1 MMGMI
6 RIVLIAVA
14 TMLAGVNI
22 ALAAEGAGLP
32 QRDWSWRGSLQK
44 TFFGK
49 FDRAQLQRGL
59 QVYTNVCAS
68 CHGLDFVAYRNLGA
82 LGYGEDEIKAFAAEY
97 EVQDGPNDDGEMYM
111 RPALPSDRFV
121 SPYPNEQAA
130 RAANN
135 GAYPPDLSLIVKA
148 RKDGANYLSAMLTGY
163 SDDVPEV
170 NPDNPEEKFELME
183 GMNYHMY
190 FPGYQIAMPQ
200 PLYGDDVEYADG
212 TPATIE
218 QEAADVTAFLAWA
231 AEPELEQRRSMGL
244 KVLVFLIIFTIMLM
258 AVKRRIWA
266 DVKH

>member
-1 MMGMI
+1 MGMY
-6 RIVLIAVA
+6 RIVLIAA
-14 TMLAGVNI
+14 ALTLAGGNV

-32 QRDWSWRGSLQK
+32 QREWSWTGSVSK

-49 FDRAQLQRGL
+49 FEQAQLQRGL
-59 QVYTNVCAS
+59 QVYVNVCAS
-68 CHGLDFVAYRNLGA
+68 CHGLAMVAYRNLDA

-97 EVQDGPNDDGEMYM
+97 EVQDGPNDEGEMYM

-121 SPYPNEQAA
+121 SPYSNEMAA

-135 GAYPPDLSLIVKA
+135 GAYPPDLSLMTKA

-163 SDDVPEV
+163 SDDVPET
-170 NPDNPEEKFELME
+170 NPDDPKEKFELME
-183 GMNYHMY
+183 GMAYHLY

-212 TPATIE
+212 TEATVE

-244 KVLVFLIIFTIMLM
+244 KVLIFLIFFTGMLM
-258 AVKRRIWA
+258 LVKRRIWA